1 MNPLVISLNGGL
13 GNQLFMLFA
22 GISKA
27 KDENREYLI
36 YLEENKRHYYFN
48 DFLSILYD
56 KVINYNNIPVKIQSV
71 YNEPTFYYTEI
82 PNNVELMKGY
92 YQSHKYFANNEKTI
106 IDDLQIRD
114 NQNKYKLNLFKT
126 IALHFRLGD
135 YIELQHYHRVLSFVY
150 YIKAIQYL
158 KETLND
164 FDEYTFV
171 IFGEKANNDIIDDY
185 IREINFNLDKTINYI
200 KIYERYENIKDYE
213 EFLYMS
219 SCEHFIIANSTF
231 SWFAAYLSN
240 NDNNKIV
247 IHPTSKKWFAEQV
260 MYKYDFKDY
269 FLDNWIEIDF

>member
-92 YQSHKYFANNEKTI
+92 YQSYKYFANNEKTI

-185 IREINFNLDKTINYI
+185 IREINFNLDKPINYI

-231 SWFAAYLSN
+231 SWFAAYLYRYK
-240 NDNNKIV
+240 NKIV